1 MEEQKRIYRYYDK
14 INDKYVRVEVT
25 DEVAKFLQNN
35 TKQWQRQQEDC
46 YDYNVSL
53 NKVLYEDDDDNPITL
68 EDVVPDRTE
77 DEIREFCEKCF
88 RKQRLYRCV
97 WNVVDKLNEKE
108 QKLVDDIYI
117 YDKSQKEIADELG
130 VSESAISQAH
140 DRMLTHLAYFF
151 YADKE
156 FMQMDLYKRN
166 EREFKY
172 SLMEVVKEID
182 KEEGLE
188 INLNSVYDLV
198 KDNTQ
203 MLKMISSLGIEINET
218 QKEIFTTMNRVVRQT
233 LDDLNLDF
241 GEQNILT
248 VPQNLDMPDI
258 GQLLKDLTKPKKKYN
273 KDKNNN

>member
-68 EDVVPDRTE
+68 EDVVPDRTD

-88 RKQRLYRCV
+88 RNQRLYRCV

-140 DRMLTHLAYFF
+140 DRMLTHLANFF
-151 YADKE
+151 YTDKA

>member
-68 EDVVPDRTE
+68 EDVVPDRTD

-88 RKQRLYRCV
+88 RNQRLYRCV

>member
-68 EDVVPDRTE
+68 EDVVPDRTD

-88 RKQRLYRCV
+88 RNQRLYRCV

-248 VPQNLDMPDI
+248 VPQNLDMPDV
-258 GQLLKDLTKPKKKYN
+258 GQLLKDLTKSKKKYN

>member
-1 MEEQKRIYRYYDK
+1 MEEQKRIYRYYEK

-46 YDYNVSL
+46 YNYNVSL

-68 EDVVPDRTE
+68 EDVVPDRTD

-88 RKQRLYRCV
+88 RNQRLYRCV

-151 YADKE
+151 YTDKE

-172 SLMEVVKEID
+172 SLMEVVKEMD